1 MKKEHQN
8 TEMQNTEPQ
17 KAKEPTVSIY
27 LPAET
32 TGPFLEG
39 AINGVTFRIPAGR
52 IVEVPKRIADVIRES
67 RSSLQEGERA
77 VAAFRDAGG
86 RKLG

>member
-1 MKKEHQN
+1 MNQESKQAK
-8 TEMQNTEPQ
+8 TCEP
-17 KAKEPTVSIY
+17 KEPTVSIY
-27 LPAET
+27 LPVET